1 MSVVYKNLGNI
12 IIINMKLFNRK
23 KLKNVFTPSSIAKL
37 TYIERKELEK
47 DLEKFL
53 DMPGM
58 QIVLYGHSGCGK
70 STLINNKLDE
80 LKIKKITTRC
90 DSDTTFNDVILRA
103 FDKLDVFYDSEKN
116 KKKIYSIKSEVS
128 AKYKEIGSLLSSTNT
143 IENGTVERRALP
155 IQLTPQRL
163 AEFMGEVNCVWIIE
177 DFHKVAE
184 NEKRKIADVLKIFID
199 TSNEFEE
206 SNMKIIC
213 IGAVGTARELVEL
226 DTNLSTRIAEIY
238 VPLLKECE
246 LGEIIDKGFKIMNV
260 RHINGLRNKI
270 IYYSNNLAS
279 ICHQI
284 CYDICYNK
292 GISKTKILV
301 EYIYEDDFQKSVSSY
316 VRKNTDTFTK
326 IYDKVCAE
334 IPKKNI
340 VVALIHTEKEYSSE
354 GEIQKELRKM
364 QAYNT
369 KQLMLDDLGELSTI
383 NFDEVIRFDRN
394 SKRYSFSSPFF
405 QAFVKMKL
413 ALEKLENEERNL
425 RRNRRYDLRND
436 NFENYPMSTILND
449 DFLKEYYQELDT
461 YYSRRIKELEQLK
474 EIETRKKK

>member
-1 MSVVYKNLGNI
+1 
-12 IIINMKLFNRK
+12 MKLFNRK

-80 LKIKKITTRC
+80 LKTKKITTRC
-90 DSDTTFNDVILRA
+90 DSDTTFNDIILRA
-103 FDKLDVFYDSEKN
+103 FDKLDLFYNSERTN
-116 KKKIYSIKSEVS
+116 KYTSSIKSEVS
-128 AKYKEIGSLLSSTNT
+128 AKYKEIGSLISSTT
-143 IENGTVERRALP
+143 TVENGAVERRILP
-155 IQLTPQRL
+155 VQLTPQRL
-163 AEFMGEVNCVWIIE
+163 AEFMGEANCIWIIE
-177 DFHKVAE
+177 DFHKVSE
-184 NEKRKIADVLKIFID
+184 VEKRKIADVLKIFID
-199 TSNEFEE
+199 TSNEFNE
-206 SNMKIIC
+206 SKMKIIC

-246 LGEIIDKGFKIMNV
+246 LEELIDKGFKLMNIKNV
-260 RHINGLRNKI
+260 NGLKNKI

-292 GISKTKILV
+292 AILKTKIFP
-301 EYIYEDDFQKSVSSY
+301 EYVYENDFQKSVSSY

-326 IYDKVCAE
+326 IYDKVCTEVA
-334 IPKKNI
+334 KKNLLI
-340 VVALIHTEKEYSSE
+340 ALINTEKEYCSE
-354 GEIQKELRKM
+354 PEIQKELRRL
-364 QAYNT
+364 QAYST
-369 KQLMLDDLGELSTI
+369 KQIMIDGLSDLCTI
-383 NFDEVIRFDRN
+383 NFEEVVRFDRN

-413 ALEKLENEERNL
+413 ALEKLENEERHV
-425 RRNRRYDLRND
+425 RKNRKYDLSTATFKLHEIIND
-436 NFENYPMSTILND
+436 NF
-449 DFLKEYYQELDT
+449 LKDYYQELDT
-461 YYSRRIKELEQLK
+461 YYSRRIKELEQIK
-474 EIETRKKK
+474 EIQTRLINSKKEKEK